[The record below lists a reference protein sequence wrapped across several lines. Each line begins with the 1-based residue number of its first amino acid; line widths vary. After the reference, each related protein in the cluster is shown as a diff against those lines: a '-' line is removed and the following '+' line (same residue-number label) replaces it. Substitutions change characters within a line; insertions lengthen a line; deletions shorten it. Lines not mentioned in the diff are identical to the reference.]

1 MVSTQI
7 QYTPYWVQHLQS
19 YTCATIESSERVF
32 APMLSQCANPSCG
45 RPLTSLSE
53 GRLFQFEI
61 VSISVSASD
70 DASEEFD
77 ETPKRETAHFWLCAQ
92 CAATMALSLEPVSGL
107 RLVPVESG
115 SPDATRPLPGP
126 RELHDC

>member
-1 MVSTQI
+1 
-7 QYTPYWVQHLQS
+7 
-19 YTCATIESSERVF
+19 
-32 APMLSQCANPSCG
+32 MLSQCANPNCG

-61 VSISVSASD
+61 VSISVSATD

-107 RLVPVESG
+107 RLVPLESETH
-115 SPDATRPLPGP
+115 PVTRPLSPP
-126 RELHDC
+126 REFHDC

>member
-1 MVSTQI
+1 MVAGFGR
-7 QYTPYWVQHLQS
+7 
-19 YTCATIESSERVF
+19 ATKADAATR
-32 APMLSQCANPSCG
+32 MLSQCANPACC

-70 DASEEFD
+70 EGCEEFD
-77 ETPKRETAHFWLCAQ
+77 ESPTTETAHFWLCSE
-92 CAATMALSLEPVSGL
+92 CATTMSLTLEPVSGL
-107 RLVPVESG
+107 RLVPLDTIP
-115 SPDATRPLPGP
+115 PDRTKPTPLP